1 LKGED
6 IMGYKRTILALALLF
21 FQLIFSNTK
30 TLNPLNQVI
39 VLNFKTLNNET
50 PLDNY
55 LVLKVFNETFSE
67 IYEIINGEVRIP
79 YYCNSLNA
87 SIIWVPFNRTIRE
100 LGRILNMTLE
110 PITLNVKNFAL
121 RCNVSNVDV
130 SKIKLYLVIFYGNQS
145 KTWRMYKGTFNLTI
159 PNDIQLNYSILYP
172 FFGKNF
178 TVSAG
183 MLNIENRKPLK
194 LNVTDI
200 KGMHIR
206 LNKPISDVLIELVYD
221 DNSLFTGEVN
231 ENGFLEINS
240 SQIIP
245 TCVENCYWLA
255 LYGNRGVGKRSFNSS
270 EREIVL
276 SLNGLHLAALSLIDS
291 DGESVGFNELEIYLN
306 GTILKKPL
314 VPLINGNY
322 VLMIKL
328 RVDSHKIDI
337 TTNMT
342 NILINQDCNITARC
356 DVRRIRGM
364 QVKWLIGVLNNKPVF
379 LQYSDGMLIP
389 FGTFSMYSDNRYLGY
404 LNNSR
409 AELRVVR
416 LQEGPIIEY
425 EPGLM
430 LNMPILIILQIL
442 SLILMNILLIKWYK
456 SKKERYKL
464 FFKLDDSCQSYI
476 ATVPTFFIWSRF
488 KQFV

>member
-1 LKGED
+1 LKGGD
-6 IMGYKRTILALALLF
+6 IMGYKRTIIALAVLF
-21 FQLIFSNTK
+21 FHLTFSNTK

-39 VLNFKTLNNET
+39 VLNFKTLNDEI
-50 PLDNY
+50 PLDDY
-55 LVLKVFNETFSE
+55 LALKVFNETFSE

-79 YYCNSLNA
+79 YHYNNLNA
-87 SIIWVPFNRTIRE
+87 SVIWIPFNRTIRE
-100 LGRILNMTLE
+100 LGRMLNMTLE
-110 PITLNVKNFAL
+110 PITLNVKNFVL
-121 RCNVSNVDV
+121 RCDASNVDV

-145 KTWRMYKGTFNLTI
+145 KTCRMDKGTFNLTI
-159 PNDIQLNYSILYP
+159 PNGIQLNYSILYP

-183 MLNIENRKPLK
+183 MLNIENREPLK

-200 KGMHIR
+200 KGIYIR
-206 LNKPISDVLIELVYD
+206 LNKPIGNVSVELLYD
-221 DNSLFTGEVN
+221 ANSLFTGEVD
-231 ENGFLEINS
+231 ENGFIEINS

-245 TCVENCYWLA
+245 ACVENCYWLA
-255 LYGNRGVGKRSFNSS
+255 LYGNKEVGKRSFNSS
-270 EREIVL
+270 ERKIVL
-276 SLNGLHLAALSLIDS
+276 SLDGLYLAALNLIDC
-291 DGESVGFNELEIYLN
+291 DGESIGFNELEIYLN

-314 VPLINGNY
+314 VPLMNGNY

-342 NILINQDCNITARC
+342 NILINRDCNITARC
-356 DVRRIRGM
+356 DVRRIRGV
-364 QVKWLIGVLNNKPVF
+364 QVNWLTGVLNNKPVF

-389 FGTFSMYSDNRYLGY
+389 FGTFSMYSDNCYLGY

-409 AELRVVR
+409 TELRLVR
-416 LQEGPIIEY
+416 LQGGSIMEY

-430 LNMPILIILQIL
+430 LNMPMLIILQIF

-456 SKKERYKL
+456 SKKE
-464 FFKLDDSCQSYI
+464 
-476 ATVPTFFIWSRF
+476 
-488 KQFV
+488 